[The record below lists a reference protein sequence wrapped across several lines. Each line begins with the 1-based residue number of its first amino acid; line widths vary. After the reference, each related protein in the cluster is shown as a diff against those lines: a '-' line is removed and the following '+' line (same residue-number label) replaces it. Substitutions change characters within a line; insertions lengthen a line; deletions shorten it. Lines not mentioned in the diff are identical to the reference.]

1 MNHQLCRVSIEE
13 AAHDRPAG
21 RYQRA
26 LANKTDE
33 LLAGMFDP
41 LSDDNFASFFSADLN
56 EQDIQMLLYMRD
68 ALRVGHFD
76 QAANIFKTALVSF
89 YTRLAQI
96 EAQDQIDNADCRQCY
111 DSGCASCFE
120 PEVE

>member
-1 MNHQLCRVSIEE
+1 MNILCRVSIEE
-13 AAHDRPAG
+13 AMNDRPAG
-21 RYQRA
+21 KHQA
-26 LANKTDE
+26 AIVSKTAE

-41 LSDDNFASFFSADLN
+41 FSNDNFACFFSADLTDK
-56 EQDIQMLLYMRD
+56 DIQMLLFMRD

-89 YTRLAQI
+89 YTRLARL
-96 EAQDQIDNADCRQCY
+96 EAEDQIDNSDCRQCY
-111 DSGCASCFE
+111 DQGCASCFE